1 MKSLKISRLLSKRD
15 LRRAVFGL
23 SVILGGIS
31 LAALTLFAHWVGS
44 VRLAAA
50 AAGLSLVFVLLILV
64 FVVPPLAR
72 NASRE
77 AAQMNLPFE
86 FTGGGA
92 IVSGLIVIVGFSA
105 WNTGNNLLFLV
116 LSFLS
121 AAMLVGFF
129 AGTVSLKKLDVRMR
143 FPETIFAGD
152 ETPVL
157 VKIYNRKKLFP
168 AVSVVAEV
176 RGTEHE
182 KSEISSDLRKILPK
196 FIVKR
201 LERPSLVRRTLDYFV
216 YLPRGTD
223 TESRTCH
230 VFPNRGKFL
239 IKDFELTTS
248 FPFSFFRHRRRLP
261 AKETEL
267 IVFPKLI
274 PVDKELESLSLE
286 TGRLVANKRGSG
298 QDLLALRDY
307 QPNDDLRRIDWK
319 ATARSRHIIVR
330 EFSAEDDRKIT
341 VFLDT
346 RIILSETEDF
356 ALDYKTPNDKD
367 SPDQKE
373 SERFEKGVS
382 IAASL
387 IHRFTAEQA
396 EIRLIIDDKVGEF
409 GIGYRH
415 MHGCLKQL
423 AIIEPRLVSGMGEN
437 GLPVNAE
444 EAMLERGAS
453 HSFIISSLDWN
464 EITNEIVQDAYLV
477 RF

>member
-1 MKSLKISRLLSKRD
+1 MKSLKISRLVSKRD

-50 AAGLSLVFVLLILV
+50 AAGLSLVFVLLILI

-129 AGTVSLKKLDVRMR
+129 AGAVSLKKLDVRMR

-157 VKIYNRKKLFP
+157 VKINNRKRLFP

-176 RGTEHE
+176 RGTERE
-182 KSEISSDLRKILPK
+182 KSEVSGDLRKILPR

-201 LERPSLVRRTLDYFV
+201 LEQPSLVRRTLNYFV
-216 YLPRGTD
+216 YLPRGAD
-223 TESRTCH
+223 MESRTCH

-346 RIILSETEDF
+346 RIFGAQSAGPDSNQESADDKEFSGQIED
-356 ALDYKTPNDKD
+356 
-367 SPDQKE
+367 
-373 SERFEKGVS
+373 ERFDRGVS

-387 IHRFTAEQA
+387 IHRFTSEQA
-396 EIRLIIDDKVGEF
+396 EIRLIIDNRVGEF

-423 AIIEPRLVSGMGEN
+423 AVIEPNLMSPMEEY

-444 EAMLERGAS
+444 EAMLERGGS
-453 HSFIISSLDWN
+453 HCFVISALDWN
-464 EITNEIVQDAYLV
+464 EIDDEIVQDAYLV